1 MIEGCRGA
9 AGHIP
14 VNWDE
19 VPQNNPP
26 CKLGFG
32 PCAQAAS
39 SRDDGG
45 HAGFAQLAAP
55 QVVRAAPAR
64 DRAGGRKG
72 RLTVRAGPAADCR
85 CVQDAELGCAP
96 SHRCRWA
103 HSKTALAFEQPP
115 TSFIGQFPSSVE
127 PASHVPPGADTAA
140 AGRASAAER
149 DRERYACELRVL
161 RRTIP
166 ELEEALASRD
176 SLLQAPPPL

>member
-1 MIEGCRGA
+1 MQVGLLGWALRLKRPRRETMVGTLASPSSPRHKSFAQHLLEIEQEA
-9 AGHIP
+9 A
-14 VNWDE
+14 
-19 VPQNNPP
+19 
-26 CKLGFG
+26 K
-32 PCAQAAS
+32 AAS
-39 SRDDGG
+39 RCARGP
-45 HAGFAQLAAP
+45 L
-55 QVVRAAPAR
+55 RA
-64 DRAGGRKG
+64 
-72 RLTVRAGPAADCR
+72 CR
-85 CVQDAELGCAP
+85 RVQEAELGCAP
-96 SHRCRWA
+96 LHRCRWA

>member
-1 MIEGCRGA
+1 MIEGCRARLVTFRGRRYA
-9 AGHIP
+9 
-14 VNWDE
+14 
-19 VPQNNPP
+19 NNPP
-26 CKLGFG
+26 CKLGFWAG
-32 PCAQAAS
+32 PCGSSGLVERRWWARWLRPARRATSRSRSTCSRS
-39 SRDDGG
+39 SRR
-45 HAGFAQLAAP
+45 P
-55 QVVRAAPAR
+55 QRPPHGARAARCGLQVCAR
-64 DRAGGRKG
+64 
-72 RLTVRAGPAADCR
+72 
-85 CVQDAELGCAP
+85 AELGCAP
-96 SHRCRWA
+96 WHRCRWA

-176 SLLQAPPPL
+176 SLLQAPPAL

>member
-1 MIEGCRGA
+1 MIEGCRARLPA
-9 AGHIP
+9 AQP
-14 VNWDE
+14 RRYA
-19 VPQNNPP
+19 NNPP
-26 CKLGFG
+26 CKFGFWAARLKRPRRETMVG
-32 PCAQAAS
+32 TLASPSSPRHKSFAQHLLEIEQEAAKAAS
-39 SRDDGG
+39 RCARGP
-45 HAGFAQLAAP
+45 L
-55 QVVRAAPAR
+55 RA
-64 DRAGGRKG
+64 
-72 RLTVRAGPAADCR
+72 CR
-85 CVQDAELGCAP
+85 RVQEAELGCAP

-176 SLLQAPPPL
+176 SLLQAPPAL